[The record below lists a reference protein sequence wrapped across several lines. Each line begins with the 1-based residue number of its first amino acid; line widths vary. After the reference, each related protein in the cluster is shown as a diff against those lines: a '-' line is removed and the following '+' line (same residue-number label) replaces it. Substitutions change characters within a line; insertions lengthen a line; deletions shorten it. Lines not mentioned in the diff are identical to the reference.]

1 MEDKSPSLVIIEL
14 EAQIR
19 RLLANINPQKMS
31 SKTRNA
37 LADLGQVLIDA
48 RIYVRD
54 YELSETRPEQLD
66 NADRGKY
73 YLEKA
78 RKDILIASE
87 ADVFGAIDVAHMT
100 AVIDQI
106 ISKLK

>member
-1 MEDKSPSLVIIEL
+1 VEDKSPSLAIMEL

-19 RLLANINPQKMS
+19 QLLANINPQTMG
-31 SKTRNA
+31 SKTRKV
-37 LADLGQVLIDA
+37 LADLGQVLIDS
-48 RIYVRD
+48 RIYARD
-54 YELSETRPEQLD
+54 YELSETRQEQFD
-66 NADRGKY
+66 NADRGKH

-87 ADVFGAIDVAHMT
+87 EDVFGAIDVAYMT
-100 AVIDQI
+100 AVIDQV